1 MSQKSLLKHVAKC
14 IQCGTAYIPN
24 YEGDDKS
31 CDYCIAEAEI
41 LREEEEHKD
50 EADGAL

>member
-24 YEGDDKS
+24 YEGDDKT

-41 LREEEEHKD
+41 LDEERKD
-50 EADGAL
+50 EVDGAL